1 MISTKELKV
10 GDKVQKSFN
19 GKIWTVYKVNS
30 VLVRLIDSEG
40 NRDLLSMKK
49 EVIKL

>member
-10 GDKVQKSFN
+10 GDKVQKSSN

-30 VLVRLIDSEG
+30 VLVRLIDEEG
-40 NRDLLSMKK
+40 NKDLLSMRK